1 MQLFV
6 AAALSSLLMW
16 ASFPPLD
23 WGFLIFI
30 APTPFLWA
38 LRRVSSPREA
48 GWLGFT
54 FGALF
59 WGAMLSWIL
68 VLGAVAWLP
77 LTAAMGGYA
86 ALYALVMYVA
96 RTWTPW
102 RWWLMAVGSWA
113 AWEFIR
119 ARWPFGGFPW
129 GSVGY
134 PIGTLPIGTLDWPRG
149 AAQWIG
155 PTGWGVLVIAFA
167 ASLVLATEEEGDR
180 RWVELTGG
188 VIVAL
193 TLMGAIWGPSAGGKP
208 VQVAIVQGNSP
219 CPRVHCPA
227 EKQQIYH
234 NHLRLT
240 RSLATSEGTGDID
253 LVVWGEDSFGGSFN
267 PTFNTEVASQMAGE
281 ATRLGSFL
289 IAGGTRPAGPGLFDN
304 YNVVFS
310 PDGSIVGEYLKT
322 HPVPFGEFVP
332 FREILKFIPQLDEVP
347 NDMVR
352 GTGPVVFPLDVDGE
366 EVVLG
371 SVISFEGAFVRTVR
385 AEVNA
390 GARILV
396 VATNEGSFGRG
407 SASDQLIGMVRMIA
421 PSVGVDIA
429 HAAVTGKSVFVSADG
444 SLGEATEMFEE
455 AILTG
460 VLREQRSPRTLYTIT
475 GDWLQVMMMLVAIGL
490 LVSSRGPQRGFKIR
504 PNRRR

>member
-1 MQLFV
+1 
-6 AAALSSLLMW
+6 
-16 ASFPPLD
+16 
-23 WGFLIFI
+23 
-30 APTPFLWA
+30 
-38 LRRVSSPREA
+38 
-48 GWLGFT
+48 
-54 FGALF
+54 
-59 WGAMLSWIL
+59 
-68 VLGAVAWLP
+68 
-77 LTAAMGGYA
+77 
-86 ALYALVMYVA
+86 
-96 RTWTPW
+96 
-102 RWWLMAVGSWA
+102 
-113 AWEFIR
+113 
-119 ARWPFGGFPW
+119 
-129 GSVGY
+129 
-134 PIGTLPIGTLDWPRG
+134 
-149 AAQWIG
+149 
-155 PTGWGVLVIAFA
+155 VLVIAFA

-240 RSLATSEGTGDID
+240 RSLAASEGTGDID

-281 ATRLGSFL
+281 AVRLGSFL

-332 FREILKFIPQLDEVP
+332 FREILKFIPQLDDVP
-347 NDMVR
+347 NDMSR

-455 AILTG
+455 AILIG

>member
-1 MQLFV
+1 MYLFV
-6 AAALSSLLMW
+6 AAVLSSLLMW

-23 WGFLIFI
+23 WGFLIFV

-38 LRRVSSPREA
+38 LRRARSPREA

-68 VLGAVAWLP
+68 AIGAVAWVP
-77 LTAAMGGYA
+77 LTIVMGLWA
-86 ALYALVMYVA
+86 ALYALIMYVA
-96 RTWTPW
+96 RTWEPW
-102 RWWLMAVGSWA
+102 RWWLMAVGTWA
-113 AWEFIR
+113 AWEFVR

-129 GSVGY
+129 GSAGY
-134 PIGTLPIGTLDWPRG
+134 PIGTLDWPRG

-188 VIVAL
+188 LIIAL

-219 CPRVHCPA
+219 CPGSDCPA
-227 EKQQIYH
+227 EKQQIY
-234 NHLRLT
+234 NSHLTLT
-240 RSLATSEGTGDID
+240 RSIAASEGTDDID
-253 LVVWGEDSFGGSFN
+253 LVVWAENSFGGAFN
-267 PTFNTEVASQMAGE
+267 PTFNTEVASQMAQE
-281 ATRLGSFL
+281 AIRLEAYL
-289 IAGGTRPAGPGLFDN
+289 IAGGSRPAGPGLWEN
-304 YNVVFS
+304 YNILFS
-310 PDGSIVGEYLKT
+310 NDGSIVGEYLKT
-322 HPVPFGEFVP
+322 HPVPFGEYVP
-332 FREILKFIPQLDEVP
+332 FREFLRFIPQLDQVP

-352 GTGPVVFPLDVDGE
+352 GPGPVVWPIQVDDR

-385 AEVNA
+385 SEVNA

-396 VATNEGSFGRG
+396 VASNESSYGTG

-421 PSVGVDIA
+421 PSVGIDIA
-429 HAAVTGKSVFVSADG
+429 HAAVTGKSVFISADG
-444 SLGEATEMFEE
+444 SLSESTGLFEE
-455 AILTG
+455 AVLTG
-460 VLREQRSPRTLYTIT
+460 VIREQRSPRTFYTIT
-475 GDWLQVMMMLVAIGL
+475 GDWLQVGMMLVAGAL
-490 LVSSRGPQRGFKIR
+490 LLSARSPSRGFRIR
-504 PNRRR
+504 PERRRE

>member
-6 AAALSSLLMW
+6 AAALSAVLMW

-23 WGFLIFI
+23 FGFLILI

-38 LRRVSSPREA
+38 VRRARSPREA
-48 GWLGFT
+48 GWLGFI

-59 WGAMLSWIL
+59 WGAMLSWIF
-68 VLGAVAWLP
+68 VLGAVAWFP
-77 LTAAMGGYA
+77 LTVAMGGYA
-86 ALYALVMYVA
+86 ALYALIMYIA
-96 RTWTPW
+96 RNWSPW
-102 RWWLMAVGSWA
+102 RWWLMAVGTWA
-113 AWEFIR
+113 AWEFAR

-129 GSVGY
+129 GSAGY
-134 PIGTLPIGTLDWPRG
+134 PVGTMAWPRG

-155 PTGWGVLVIAFA
+155 PTGWGVVIIAFA

-180 RWVELTGG
+180 RWVELASG

-219 CPRVHCPA
+219 CPRVHCPG
-227 EKQQIYH
+227 EKQQIYN

-240 RSLATSEGTGDID
+240 RTIEGDATGDDVD
-253 LVVWGEDSFGGSFN
+253 LVVWGEDSFGGAFN

-281 ATRLGSFL
+281 AIRLQAFL
-289 IAGGTRPAGPGLFDN
+289 MAGGTRPAGPGFFDN
-304 YNVVFS
+304 YNVLFS
-310 PDGSIVGEYLKT
+310 PEGSIVGEYLKT

-332 FREILKFIPQLDEVP
+332 FREILMFIPELGEVP

-352 GTGPVVFPLDVDGE
+352 GEGPVVFPLDVDGE

-385 AEVNA
+385 SEVNA

-396 VATNEGSFGRG
+396 VATNEGSYGRG

-421 PSVGVDIA
+421 SSVGVDVA
-429 HAAVTGKSVFVSADG
+429 HAAVTGRSVFIGADG
-444 SLGEATEMFEE
+444 SLSEGTELFEE
-455 AILTG
+455 AVLTG
-460 VLREQRSPRTLYTIT
+460 VLREQRSPRTFYTIT
-475 GDWLQVMMMLVAIGL
+475 GDWLQLMAMLTAVGL
-490 LVSSRGPQRGFKIR
+490 LIGSRSPQRGFKIR
-504 PNRRR
+504 PERRRE

>member
-38 LRRVSSPREA
+38 VRRARSPREA

-54 FGALF
+54 FGVLF
-59 WGAMLSWIL
+59 WGSMLSWIF
-68 VLGAVAWLP
+68 VLGAVAWFP

-86 ALYALVMYVA
+86 ALYALIMYPA
-96 RTWTPW
+96 RNWTPW
-102 RWWLMAVGSWA
+102 RWWLMAVGTWA
-113 AWEFIR
+113 AWEFFR
-119 ARWPFGGFPW
+119 ARFPFGGFPW
-129 GSVGY
+129 GSAGY
-134 PIGTLPIGTLDWPRG
+134 PIGTLDWPRG

-155 PTGWGVLVIAFA
+155 PTGWGVLVVAFA

-180 RWVELTGG
+180 RWVELSAGL
-188 VIVAL
+188 ILAL
-193 TLMGAIWGPSAGGKP
+193 TLMGAIWGPSAAGKP

-219 CPRVHCPA
+219 CPRVHCAA

-240 RSLATSEGTGDID
+240 RTIPAAEGTGDID

-267 PTFNTEVASQMAGE
+267 PTFNTAVASQMAAE
-281 ATRLGSFL
+281 AIRLGAYL
-289 IAGGTRPAGPGLFDN
+289 LAGGTRPGDPGTFENLN
-304 YNVVFS
+304 LVFS

-332 FREILKFIPQLDEVP
+332 FREILRFIPQLDEVP

-352 GTGPVVFPLDVDGE
+352 GTGPVVFPLVVDGE

-385 AEVNA
+385 SEVNA

-396 VATNEGSFGRG
+396 VATNESSYGRG

-421 PSVGVDIA
+421 PSVGIDIA
-429 HAAVTGKSVFVSADG
+429 HAAVTGKSVFVSANG
-444 SLGEATEMFEE
+444 SLSESTGLFEE
-455 AILTG
+455 GVLTG
-460 VLREQRSPRTLYTIT
+460 VLREQRSPRTFYTIT
-475 GDWLQVMMMLVAIGL
+475 GDWLQVMMMLAAAGL
-490 LVSSRGPQRGFKIR
+490 LINSRGPQRGFKIR
-504 PNRRR
+504 PARRR